1 MKRLFIMD
9 AKDYSDKYRITRRE
23 ASRGIIINDN
33 KILLVYSG
41 KNHDY
46 KFPGGGIRF
55 SENQINA
62 LKREVLE
69 ETGYSIID
77 SSIKPY
83 GYVMEK
89 HKSLIY
95 KDETFVQV
103 SNYYLCKV
111 IEEKNN
117 QNLDDYEK
125 EYEFEPIFIDVDEAI
140 KANEYIINNCD
151 ISKFNWI
158 KRDTLVLKYLKEN
171 LLNV

>member
-9 AKDYSDKYRITRRE
+9 AKDYSDNYRIARRE
-23 ASRGIIINDN
+23 ASRGIIIKDN

-46 KFPGGGIRF
+46 KFPGGGIHF
-55 SENQINA
+55 GETAVEA

-69 ETGYSIID
+69 ETGYMILD

-89 HKSLIY
+89 HKSVMYNYEI
-95 KDETFVQV
+95 FVQV
-103 SNYYLCKV
+103 SNYYLCNIV
-111 IEEKNN
+111 EERNK

-125 EYEFEPIFIDVDEAI
+125 EYEFQPKFVDINEAI
-140 KANEYIINNCD
+140 QANEYVINNFD

-158 KRDTLVLKYLKEN
+158 NRETLVLKYIKEN